1 MIEVGDE
8 YMKLKKSVKITLMLL
23 LIIILILLTLLLSNK
38 INKNQKNGGV
48 QKLKIEEKLKI
59 ECKKLNYCYSNNLE
73 RYINY
78 QKKNTNLKIED
89 IIIRVNLNLDNSFYT
104 NTKETPFL
112 NKEYILVNKY
122 LSLGEDYIPENLEE
136 IPTIYA
142 RSGMTLVDVAKDA
155 FVKMAQKAKE
165 ENHPVLAM
173 SSYRSYDYQTNL
185 YKRYVANDG
194 VEAADTYSARAGF
207 SEHQTGLCV
216 DVYDGKID
224 YTNFETTESF
234 QWMQENAHKYGFILR
249 FPKGKEHITGY
260 QYESWHYRYVGV
272 KIATYIHEHNIT
284 FEEYYAKFI
293 EPKYQ
298 N

>member
-1 MIEVGDE
+1 
-8 YMKLKKSVKITLMLL
+8 MKLKKSVKVTILVLMIIIGIVTLL
-23 LIIILILLTLLLSNK
+23 LILSNK
-38 INKNQKNGGV
+38 KDTVKRENTTK
-48 QKLKIEEKLKI
+48 KLTTEEKFKT
-59 ECKKLNYCYSNNLE
+59 ECKKIDYCNFDNIE

-78 QKKNTNLKIED
+78 YNKNKELEIED
-89 IIIRVNLNLDNSFYT
+89 VIVRVNLNLDYSFYT

-122 LSLGEDYIPENLEE
+122 LSLGADYVPDNLEK
-136 IPTIYA
+136 IPTEYA
-142 RSGMTLVDVAKDA
+142 RSGMMLVNVAKEA
-155 FVKMAQKAKE
+155 FIKMAQKAKE
-165 ENHPVLAM
+165 DNHPVLAM
-173 SSYRSYDYQTNL
+173 SSYRSYDYQVNL

-224 YTNFETTESF
+224 YTNFETSESF

-272 KIATYIHEHNIT
+272 DIATYIHKNNIT
-284 FEEYYAKFI
+284 FEEYYVKFI

>member
-78 QKKNTNLKIED
+78 QKKNTNLEIED
-89 IIIRVNLNLDNSFYT
+89 IMIRVNLNLDNSFYT

-122 LSLGEDYIPENLEE
+122 S
-136 IPTIYA
+136 
-142 RSGMTLVDVAKDA
+142 
-155 FVKMAQKAKE
+155 
-165 ENHPVLAM
+165 
-173 SSYRSYDYQTNL
+173 
-185 YKRYVANDG
+185 
-194 VEAADTYSARAGF
+194 
-207 SEHQTGLCV
+207 
-216 DVYDGKID
+216 
-224 YTNFETTESF
+224 
-234 QWMQENAHKYGFILR
+234 
-249 FPKGKEHITGY
+249 
-260 QYESWHYRYVGV
+260 
-272 KIATYIHEHNIT
+272 
-284 FEEYYAKFI
+284 
-293 EPKYQ
+293 
-298 N
+298 

>member
-1 MIEVGDE
+1 
-8 YMKLKKSVKITLMLL
+8 MKLKTNVKIALLLL
-23 LIIILILLTLLLSNK
+23 LIIVLIMLIVLLSNK
-38 INKNQKNGGV
+38 INNSKEIKETY
-48 QKLKIEEKLKI
+48 KLTTEEKLKI
-59 ECKKLNYCYSNNLE
+59 ECKKIAYCYPNNIA

-78 QKKNTNLKIED
+78 YKKNTNLEFED
-89 IIIRVNLNLDNSFYT
+89 IIIRVNLNLDYSFYT
-104 NTKETPFL
+104 NTKKTPFL

-122 LSLGEDYIPENLEE
+122 LNLGEDYIPENLEK
-136 IPTIYA
+136 IPTEYA
-142 RSGMTLVDVAKDA
+142 RSGMMLVNVAKDA
-155 FVKMAQKAKE
+155 FVEMAQKAKE

-224 YTNFETTESF
+224 YTNFETSESF
-234 QWMQENAHKYGFILR
+234 QWMQNNAHKYGFILR
-249 FPKGKEHITGY
+249 FPKGMEHITGY

-272 KIATYIHEHNIT
+272 KIATYIHKNNIT
-284 FEEYYAKFI
+284 FEEYYTKFI

>member
-1 MIEVGDE
+1 
-8 YMKLKKSVKITLMLL
+8 MKLKKSVKVTILVLMIIIGMVTLL
-23 LIIILILLTLLLSNK
+23 LILSNK
-38 INKNQKNGGV
+38 KDTVKRENTTK
-48 QKLKIEEKLKI
+48 KLTTEEKFKT
-59 ECKKLNYCYSNNLE
+59 ECKKIDYCNFDNIE

-78 QKKNTNLKIED
+78 YNKNKELEIED
-89 IIIRVNLNLDNSFYT
+89 VIVRVNLNLDYSFYT

-122 LSLGEDYIPENLEE
+122 LSLGADYVPDNLEK
-136 IPTIYA
+136 IPTEYA
-142 RSGMTLVDVAKDA
+142 RSGMMLVNVAKEA
-155 FVKMAQKAKE
+155 FIKMAQKAKE
-165 ENHPVLAM
+165 DNHPVLAM
-173 SSYRSYDYQTNL
+173 SSYRSYDYQVNL

-224 YTNFETTESF
+224 YTNFETSESF
-234 QWMQENAHKYGFILR
+234 YWMQENAHKYGFILR

-272 KIATYIHEHNIT
+272 DIATYIHKNNIT
-284 FEEYYAKFI
+284 FEEYYVKFI

>member
-1 MIEVGDE
+1 
-8 YMKLKKSVKITLMLL
+8 MKLKKSVKVTILVLMIIIGVVTLL
-23 LIIILILLTLLLSNK
+23 LILSNK
-38 INKNQKNGGV
+38 KDTVKREKTNK
-48 QKLKIEEKLKI
+48 KLTTEEKFKT
-59 ECKKLNYCYSNNLE
+59 ECKKIDYCNFDNIE

-78 QKKNTNLKIED
+78 YNKNKELEIED
-89 IIIRVNLNLDNSFYT
+89 VIVRVNLNLDYSFYT

-122 LSLGEDYIPENLEE
+122 LSLGADYVPDNLEK
-136 IPTIYA
+136 IPTEYA
-142 RSGMTLVDVAKDA
+142 RSGMMLVNVAKEA
-155 FVKMAQKAKE
+155 FIKMAQKAKE
-165 ENHPVLAM
+165 DNHPVLAM
-173 SSYRSYDYQTNL
+173 SSYRSYDYQVNL

-224 YTNFETTESF
+224 YTNFETSESF
-234 QWMQENAHKYGFILR
+234 YWMQENAHKYGFILR

-272 KIATYIHEHNIT
+272 DISTYIHKNNIT
-284 FEEYYAKFI
+284 FEEYYVKFI

>member
-1 MIEVGDE
+1 
-8 YMKLKKSVKITLMLL
+8 MKLKKRVKIALLLL
-23 LIIILILLTLLLSNK
+23 LIITLILLTLLLSNK
-38 INKNQKNGGV
+38 INKTKKTGRI
-48 QKLKIEEKLKI
+48 QKLTIEEKLKT
-59 ECKKLNYCYSNNLE
+59 ECKKISYCSPNNLE

-78 QKKNTNLKIED
+78 HKKNANLEIED
-89 IIIRVNLNLDNSFYT
+89 IIIRVNLNLDYSFYT

-122 LSLGEDYIPENLEE
+122 LNLGEDYIPENLEV
-136 IPTIYA
+136 IPTEYA
-142 RSGMTLVDVAKDA
+142 RSGMMLVDVAKDA

-165 ENHPVLAM
+165 DNHPVLAM

-216 DVYDGKID
+216 DVYDGKVD
-224 YTNFETTESF
+224 YTNFETSESF

-249 FPKGKEHITGY
+249 FPKGMEHITGY

-272 KIATYIHEHNIT
+272 KIATYIHKNNIT
-284 FEEYYAKFI
+284 FEEYYTKFI